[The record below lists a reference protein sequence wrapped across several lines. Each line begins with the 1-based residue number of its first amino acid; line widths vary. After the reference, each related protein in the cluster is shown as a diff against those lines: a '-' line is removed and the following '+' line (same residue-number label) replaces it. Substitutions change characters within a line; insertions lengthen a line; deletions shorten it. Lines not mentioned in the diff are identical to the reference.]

1 MSLGV
6 GLPMMKLKN
15 GGSGTKTS
23 MPLRKACREA
33 GTERAS
39 KSKTLDLSRSG
50 RNFAVRV
57 GIDMDKRVVKCRVAK
72 VPSGEE
78 MAEFFETRAAEYS
91 EQRVRNGG
99 KALRKD
105 APIAATFIM
114 KPTAEQAAQWDE
126 ETRDKWIVSSLTAWC
141 NVWGHAPDYAIVH
154 MDEAGPHIHVF
165 DRMRDANGDYRMSKV
180 VTRGKLCEWHD
191 KYVKW
196 MRKQGFDV
204 KVHDRTNEDG
214 SPRMSNENGLSQED
228 LSRKKAWEAKEAAKR
243 EAEEQVLKKRASQL
257 QSREDKLADKE
268 AVQQLKVREFVE
280 RANAFER
287 ERENAKTQQKRANEA
302 IEQAKAKV
310 ARREAEVD
318 ERTQA
323 LDAREQEVTARERV
337 IEKREQAVT
346 LREKAAAHVEA
357 DRIMQMQKVKREVE
371 AYKTEQMERAKSRA
385 SEYEK
390 RRKAEV
396 DALVKVEVGHKVK
409 AIDAELDG
417 YRAKKRAA
425 IEDEADEQM
434 KRLHRPIADLMGE
447 VIQKDPLRFMA
458 DMLKAVADSCDDE
471 GISNAKGNPVSTT
484 FRNAANRLMEL
495 DEYALRD
502 NRNERAFNVWGR
514 AVDWMLNRV
523 KGTIKR
529 DATAP
534 VVPPPAEV
542 YGVSD
547 REDENEFGL

>member
-1 MSLGV
+1 MSIGV

-39 KSKTLDLSRSG
+39 KSKTLDPSRSG

-57 GIDMDKRVVKCRVAK
+57 GIDMDKRAVKCRVAK

-126 ETRDKWIVSSLTAWC
+126 ETRDKWIVSSLTAWV

-191 KYVKW
+191 KYVKS
-196 MRKQGFDV
+196 MHKQGFDV
-204 KVHDRTNEDG
+204 KVHDRTNENG

-228 LSRKKAWEAKEAAKR
+228 LARKKAWEAKKR
-243 EAEEQVLKKRASQL
+243 AEFEKQKAELEAEKARVDAKAADLKKQGKQLESDASHLL
-257 QSREDKLADKE
+257 QEKRDVSVKRIENERKE
-268 AVQQLKVREFVE
+268 YSLQT
-280 RANAFER
+280 R
-287 ERENAKTQQKRANEA
+287 ERE
-302 IEQAKAKV
+302 V
-310 ARREAEVD
+310 
-318 ERTQA
+318 ER
-323 LDAREQEVTARERV
+323 
-337 IEKREQAVT
+337 REQAVANIENE
-346 LREKAAAHVEA
+346 RKQRME
-357 DRIMQMQKVKREVE
+357 QVKREVE
-371 AYKTEQMERAKSRA
+371 AYETEQMERAKSRA
-385 SEYEK
+385 SEYEA

-396 DALVKVEVGHKVK
+396 DALVKVEANRKVK

-417 YRAKKRAA
+417 YRAKKRRA

-471 GISNAKGNPVSTT
+471 GINNAKGNPVSTT
-484 FRNAANRLMEL
+484 FKNAANRLMEL
-495 DEYALRD
+495 DEFALRD
-502 NRNERAFNVWGR
+502 NRDERAFNVWGR
-514 AVDWMLNRV
+514 AVNWMLNRV

-529 DATAP
+529 NATAP
-534 VVPPPAEV
+534 VAPPPVEV

-547 REDENEFGL
+547 RQDEREFGL